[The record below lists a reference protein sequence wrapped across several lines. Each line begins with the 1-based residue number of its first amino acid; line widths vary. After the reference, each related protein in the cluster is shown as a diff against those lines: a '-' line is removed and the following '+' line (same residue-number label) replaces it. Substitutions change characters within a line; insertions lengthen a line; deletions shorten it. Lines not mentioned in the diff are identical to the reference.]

1 MECFIILGIL
11 PSYNRFYQYIKK
23 INTCNHKRFKKY
35 LIITYLLR
43 QIHDMTC
50 IRYDIPMYKI
60 PLWRKRHINWG
71 ILFSEKIQI
80 SQNELPQCIVVC
92 VCYPDRRHLLDVAK
106 MASFNKHQFGKG
118 GSYLILH
125 LSV

>member
-1 MECFIILGIL
+1 
-11 PSYNRFYQYIKK
+11 
-23 INTCNHKRFKKY
+23 
-35 LIITYLLR
+35 
-43 QIHDMTC
+43 MTC
-50 IRYDIPMYKI
+50 MRYDIPMYKI

-92 VCYPDRRHLLDVAK
+92 VCVCVCVCYPDRRHLDVAK

-118 GSYLILH
+118 GSYICI
-125 LSV
+125 